1 MKFQAQIILV
11 DYRAINDYNRDMGSG
26 SYSNRDYL
34 EVQIHNGL
42 FMNEINIAHI
52 SQKGQVD
59 IAMVGLSKR
68 MNNIIKAVASSGNT
82 IELEIF

>member
-52 SQKGQVD
+52 SQKGT
-59 IAMVGLSKR
+59 GGHSYGR
-68 MNNIIKAVASSGNT
+68 IIKTNEQHYKGGCLIRKHN
-82 IELEIF
+82 